1 MASSSSPAASDVAAE
16 AFDLESVMAEIVRLS
31 AVTVSNQLA
40 LARVLSALSGT
51 AYQDEREKLFQES
64 SELAEAIALDL
75 IAATQRRRAAAGCEA

>member
-1 MASSSSPAASDVAAE
+1 MASSSPSAASDVAAE

-51 AYQDEREKLFQES
+51 TYQDEREKLFQES
-64 SELAEAIALDL
+64 NELAEAIALDL
-75 IAATQRRRAAAGCEA
+75 IAATQRRAAARCEA